1 MEVLTITIIIIA
13 VAFPLWT
20 ILAVLVGFR
29 MGRQVSG
36 QPMAPIIQQTHEPA
50 GFDEDPYFE
59 PMNGRPQSKS
69 TVEG

>member
-1 MEVLTITIIIIA
+1 METMIIAIIIIA
-13 VAFPLWT
+13 VALPLWT
-20 ILAVLVGFR
+20 VVALMIGFR
-29 MGRQVSG
+29 MGRQVAG
-36 QPMAPIIQQTHEPA
+36 QPVTPIIQQTHEPA